1 MQREKLE
8 LLVSERSNPC
18 VTISMNTHRTH
29 SDSSKDVAVLNDLLK
44 EAREQVM
51 NGYDQGSVSDLL
63 AKIGNI
69 GEEIDVNNNLD
80 SLHIFLSN
88 STCEI
93 VKAPW
98 STPHDR
104 AYVSEGFWVKPLIK
118 VFNRSEEYLILLI
131 SQTGAKLLHAV
142 NDAILDEIK
151 NDDFPNTEN
160 PHSNDNLY
168 ASDSKAADNLVR
180 EYLNKLDKAVV
191 RVFNQTNLKCVAVCT
206 EDTNSRLMQM
216 ADKPYIYLGHT
227 TIDYN
232 KQAFHQIS
240 SKVWE
245 IVKGQRV
252 IREQEALDEMQE
264 AAGHSKVITKL
275 ADIFKA
281 VKEGR
286 GDLLI
291 VHDDFHQ
298 AVKMTGEFT
307 FKLVEDDNLPDVI
320 DDISSEIAWEV
331 ISKKGRAIYTN
342 MEEMKT
348 LGNIALKVRY

>member
-1 MQREKLE
+1 MQREKLA
-8 LLVSERSNPC
+8 LIVSERSNPC

-29 SDSSKDVAVLNDLLK
+29 SSSSKDVVVLNDLLK

-51 NGYDQGSVSDLL
+51 NGYDQSSVSDLL

-69 GEEIDVNNNLD
+69 GAEIDVNNNLD

-88 STCEI
+88 STLEI
-93 VKAPW
+93 IKVPW
-98 STPHDR
+98 TTPHDQV
-104 AYVSEGFWVKPLIK
+104 YVTKGFWFKPLIK

-131 SQTGAKLLHAV
+131 SQTGAKLLHAI

-160 PHSNDNLY
+160 PHSNENLY

-191 RVFNQTNLKCVAVCT
+191 RVHNQTNLKCVAVCT
-206 EDTNSRLMQM
+206 EDINSRLMQM

-227 TIDYN
+227 NIDYN

-240 SKVWE
+240 AKVWE
-245 IVKGQRV
+245 IVKGQRI

-264 AAGHSKVITKL
+264 AAGHDKVITKL

-307 FKLVEDDNLPDVI
+307 FKLVEDDTQPDVI
-320 DDISSEIAWEV
+320 DDISSDIAWEV

-342 MEEMKT
+342 KDEIKT
-348 LGNIALKVRY
+348 LGNMALKVRY

>member
-29 SDSSKDVAVLNDLLK
+29 SDSSKDVVVLNDLLK
-44 EAREQVM
+44 EAQERVM
-51 NGYDQGSVSDLL
+51 NGFDNISVSDLL
-63 AKIGNI
+63 AKIGNV
-69 GEEIDVNNNLD
+69 GAEIDVNNNLD

-93 VKAPW
+93 VKSPW
-98 STPHDR
+98 PTPHDR
-104 AYVSEGFWVKPLIK
+104 VYMAEGFAVKPLIK

-131 SQTGAKLLHAV
+131 SQTGTKLLHAI

-160 PHSNDNLY
+160 PHSNDNMH
-168 ASDSKAADNLVR
+168 AGDSRAADNKVR
-180 EYLNKLDKAVV
+180 EYLNKVDKAVV
-191 RVFNQTNLKCVAVCT
+191 RVHNQTNLKCVAVCT
-206 EDTNSRLMQM
+206 EDINSRLMQM
-216 ADKPYIYLGHT
+216 ADKPQIYLGHT
-227 TIDYN
+227 SIDYD

-240 SKVWE
+240 AQVWE

-264 AAGHSKVITKL
+264 AAGHGKVITKL

-291 VHDDFHQ
+291 VHDDFHPS
-298 AVKMTGEFT
+298 VKMTGEFS
-307 FKLVEDDNLPDVI
+307 FKLVDDVSQPDII
-320 DDISSEIAWEV
+320 DDIATDIAWEV

-342 MEEMKT
+342 KEEIKT
-348 LGNIALKVRY
+348 LGNMALKVRY

>member
-1 MQREKLE
+1 MQREKLA
-8 LLVSERSNPC
+8 LIVSERSNPC

-29 SDSSKDVAVLNDLLK
+29 SASSKDVVVLNDLLK
-44 EAREQVM
+44 EAREKVM
-51 NGYDQGSVSDLL
+51 NGYDQSSVSDLL

-69 GEEIDVNNNLD
+69 GAEIDVNNNLD

-88 STCEI
+88 STREI
-93 VKAPW
+93 IKVPW
-98 STPHDR
+98 TTPHDQV
-104 AYVSEGFWVKPLIK
+104 YVTKGFWFKPLIK

-131 SQTGAKLLHAV
+131 SQTGAKLLHAI

-151 NDDFPNTEN
+151 NEDFPNTEN

-191 RVFNQTNLKCVAVCT
+191 RVHNQTNLKCVAVCT
-206 EDTNSRLMQM
+206 EDINSRLMQM

-227 TIDYN
+227 NIDYN

-240 SKVWE
+240 AKVWE
-245 IVKGQRV
+245 IVKGQRI

-264 AAGHSKVITKL
+264 AAGHDKVITKL

-307 FKLVEDDNLPDVI
+307 FKLVEDDTQPDVI
-320 DDISSEIAWEV
+320 DDISSDIAWEV

-342 MEEMKT
+342 KDEIKT
-348 LGNIALKVRY
+348 LGNMALKVRY